1 MGKRWTSAFASQ
13 FQLLS
18 FGLCVIFSGQQ
29 VTPSS
34 SSSPPRPRPKV
45 MPVRLCMFIYTL
57 IRVDFLVIRS
67 FKGVLKRSGCTTI
80 TSTQDSIHQY
90 VLLILFDCLF
100 LLRIIY
106 LLFQKKMNIL
116 HISPL
121 SNFAYLVNAVCSP
134 SPVHHYEICGC
145 SASRWPSIKAHLC
158 CLKQKH
164 HNAS

>member
-18 FGLCVIFSGQQ
+18 FGHCVIFSGQQ

-34 SSSPPRPRPKV
+34 SFPPPPAKAEGNAGT
-45 MPVRLCMFIYTL
+45 PMFMYTL

-90 VLLILFDCLF
+90 ALLILFDCLF

-145 SASRWPSIKAHLC
+145 SASRWPSIKALLC